1 MNAYYR
7 QPAIYKDQV
16 VFIAEDDLW
25 TFNLKDKV
33 ARRLTANLGMIRY
46 PQFSP
51 DGKQIAFTST
61 EEGTSEIYIMPS
73 EGGEAKRLTYL
84 GAYPYTL
91 RWKGSKIIFASQHS
105 SPLQHYNLY

>member
-25 TFNLKDKV
+25 TFSLKDEV
-33 ARRLTANLGMIRY
+33 ARRLTANLGMIRN

-84 GAYPYTL
+84 GAYLYTL
-91 RWKGSKIIFASQHS
+91 GWKGSKIIFASSHS
-105 SPLQHYNLY
+105 SYLQGY

>member
-25 TFNLKDKV
+25 TFSLKDEV
-33 ARRLTANLGMIRY
+33 ARRLTANLGMIRN

-84 GAYPYTL
+84 GAYLYT
-91 RWKGSKIIFASQHS
+91 
-105 SPLQHYNLY
+105 